1 MHYEPLTVEGAP
13 WTFEHLEPFS
23 FPYTI
28 ATAGATVSLFV
39 DVTFSCHCFTRK
51 PAPGASL
58 PANEWL
64 FRTDREVRI
73 LDRQRYD
80 HSRQLLPSVIHCFDD
95 RKILFAST
103 ENYITVEATDTNGV
117 AGYYQVFF
125 TVLRKEGVRARVAL
139 TVQSAYFVDYVHR
152 RIQPASK
159 RPVRFKLIVTAA
171 YERRKLKPG
180 R

>member
-1 MHYEPLTVEGAP
+1 MHYTPLTVEGEH
-13 WTFEHLEPFS
+13 WTFEHLEPLS

-28 ATAGATVSLFV
+28 VTGGGAVSLFV
-39 DVTFSCHCFTRK
+39 DVAFSCHCFTRK
-51 PAPGASL
+51 PVPGASL
-58 PANEWL
+58 PGDEWV
-64 FRTDREVRI
+64 FRTDQEVRI
-73 LDRQRYD
+73 LDRQRYEQ
-80 HSRQLLPSVIHCFDD
+80 SRRLLPAVIHSFDA

-103 ENYITVEATDTNGV
+103 ENYITVEATDANGV

-125 TVLRKEGVRARVAL
+125 TVLRKEGAKGRVAL